1 MLLIFYSDC
10 NKRMRDEEENG
21 RELFWKTSTLANAVM
36 HYEYFMECLR
46 PIFWS
51 LQREKSSDITE
62 CVS

>member
-1 MLLIFYSDC
+1 VLLIFYSDC
-10 NKRMRDEEENG
+10 NKRMRDEEDG

-46 PIFWS
+46 LIFWS
-51 LQREKSSDITE
+51 FQREKSSDVTE

>member
-1 MLLIFYSDC
+1 
-10 NKRMRDEEENG
+10 MRDEEEDS

-51 LQREKSSDITE
+51 FQREKSSDITE